1 MVGWKADKHD
11 IIERFWCI
19 MSMYLYETHLH
30 TMEASACSMISGK
43 EQARAYKKA
52 GYSGIVV
59 TDHFFNG
66 NTSIPDNLPWE
77 ERVNLFYK
85 GYESAKREGDKIGL
99 SVFFAWESNYDG
111 TEFIVLGLG
120 KDFLLDNPDYLSWSI
135 KKQYE
140 NVKEAGGYIIHAH
153 PFRIRSY
160 IKEVRLFPEYTDAVE
175 VVNIGN
181 GNKEF
186 DNQALE
192 YARKHNFPAIAGTDS
207 HGYEEK
213 RTGIAFN
220 YKIEDNID
228 LIEGIR
234 SRDFKI
240 IPY

>member
-1 MVGWKADKHD
+1 
-11 IIERFWCI
+11 
-19 MSMYLYETHLH
+19 
-30 TMEASACSMISGK
+30 MISGK

>member
-1 MVGWKADKHD
+1 M
-11 IIERFWCI
+11 
-19 MSMYLYETHLH
+19 
-30 TMEASACSMISGK
+30 
-43 EQARAYKKA
+43 
-52 GYSGIVV
+52 
-59 TDHFFNG
+59 
-66 NTSIPDNLPWE
+66 
-77 ERVNLFYK
+77 
-85 GYESAKREGDKIGL
+85 
-99 SVFFAWESNYDG
+99 
-111 TEFIVLGLG
+111 GLG

-135 KKQYE
+135 KNSMKMLRSWWIY
-140 NVKEAGGYIIHAH
+140 IHAH

-186 DNQALE
+186 DNQAWE